1 MNDHYTFDNDG
12 NRVTS
17 DKSVNFLGVYIDH
30 KLSFDKH
37 VLSLCKKA
45 SNELIAIS
53 RLHRYLGFCLLISIT
68 IH

>member
-17 DKSVNFLGVYIDH
+17 DKSVNFLGIHIDH

-37 VLSLCKKA
+37 VFSLCK
-45 SNELIAIS
+45 
-53 RLHRYLGFCLLISIT
+53 
-68 IH
+68 